1 MIKTKRLRKGESQS
15 KQRKIIALPEGK
27 KKKEGAEP
35 YHQLSRKESRSHRE
49 GLDKGEEKEIPAL
62 RNNVARCLL
71 QLCLQGRPE
80 RLQGEMSPGEK
91 KKKASTAQVRR
102 GCSDLWILLS
112 RFSESLCYKGK

>member
-1 MIKTKRLRKGESQS
+1 MKVNPNKEKSSHFQKE
-15 KQRKIIALPEGK
+15 K

-80 RLQGEMSPGEK
+80 RLQGEMSPGDRK
-91 KKKASTAQVRR
+91 SVV
-102 GCSDLWILLS
+102 
-112 RFSESLCYKGK
+112 

>member
-1 MIKTKRLRKGESQS
+1 MKVNPNKE
-15 KQRKIIALPEGK
+15 KIIALPEE

-35 YHQLSRKESRSHRE
+35 YHQLSRKERRSHRE

-62 RNNVARCLL
+62 RNNVARCPL

-91 KKKASTAQVRR
+91 KKSLHSAGKKR
-102 GCSDLWILLS
+102 LL
-112 RFSESLCYKGK
+112 RFMDFIKPVF